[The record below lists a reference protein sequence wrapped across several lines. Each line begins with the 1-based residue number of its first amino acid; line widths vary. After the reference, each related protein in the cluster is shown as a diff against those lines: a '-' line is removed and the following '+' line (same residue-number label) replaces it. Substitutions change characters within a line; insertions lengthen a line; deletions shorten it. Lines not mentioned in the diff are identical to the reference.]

1 MICHVI
7 LKNGLGFDK
16 VWKVQNKAK
25 KILLFQ
31 RSLMIKSTSFLCI
44 KNHVFKNSHYNNLW
58 DIHWKLARNLKTK
71 PKFFSHRKN
80 SHKVLRFKIRCKL
93 LPVQESRYCFF
104 NTFKMWIQ
112 KMLYHK
118 NTEPMPYFLSFTSN
132 CLQTLKHHNK
142 SLKVNI
148 RRFILCNVHS
158 SS

>member
-1 MICHVI
+1 MNSIVVY
-7 LKNGLGFDK
+7 LWS
-16 VWKVQNKAK
+16 VMSSWKMDWVLIGCEKSRTKQKRFYYSK
-25 KILLFQ
+25 

-118 NTEPMPYFLSFTSN
+118 NTKPMSYFLNFPRSCFV
-132 CLQTLKHHNK
+132 LAVL
-142 SLKVNI
+142 SL
-148 RRFILCNVHS
+148 F
-158 SS
+158 